1 MRFRADIE
9 AEKAAAARQTSTYNI
24 KAALWSWVDSLVDY
38 GVRRAYEIYEI
49 LNYSWRDVRNVAIS
63 AASASYDLMNDRID
77 DVKDYARNKANKAY
91 NDAVKKINNV
101 SNEVTSVRNSLNS
114 NVNSLNSRI
123 NSLSSAV
130 GSIDIPGA
138 STVKGWLSSD
148 LANIRNTAESYTN
161 GVRNEMLT
169 ALSKADS
176 IAGAARA
183 KLIRDLE
190 AVVKKVERDALAA
203 QKVIQSNLD
212 SAIKTLDNSSK
223 LARALLEKSLNN
235 AIKGLDNS
243 SKVARIVL
251 EKTLNNSLNILE
263 REAKEAREVI
273 EGTLIQIIE
282 AVEDAL
288 EKALTDLERT
298 FRGLLDV
305 VIDRVGVLES
315 WVSNAAKWF
324 DTEINKYHDRVVDW
338 IVDAFEDILDRVF
351 R

>member
-9 AEKAAAARQTSTYNI
+9 AEKAATAQQSSTYNI

-38 GVRRAYEIYEI
+38 GVRRAYQIYDI
-49 LNYSWRDVRNVAIS
+49 LNYSWSDMRSLAIS
-63 AASASYDLMNDRID
+63 AAAASYDLLD
-77 DVKDYARNKANKAY
+77 DKLDTVKDYARDKANKAY
-91 NDAVKKINNV
+91 NDAVTKVNVVANNLNNV
-101 SNEVTSVRNSLNS
+101 RTELN
-114 NVNSLNSRI
+114 N
-123 NSLSSAV
+123 
-130 GSIDIPGA
+130 
-138 STVKGWLSSD
+138 
-148 LANIRNTAESYTN
+148 NIY
-161 GVRNEMLT
+161 GVRREMLT
-169 ALSKADS
+169 ALSNADS

-190 AVVKKVERDALAA
+190 SVVKKVERDALAA
-203 QKVIQSNLD
+203 RNAIKSNLD
-212 SAIKTLDNSSK
+212 SAIKLLENSSK
-223 LARALLEKSLNN
+223 AARS
-235 AIKGLDNS
+235 
-243 SKVARIVL
+243 VL

-288 EKALTDLERT
+288 EKALEDLERT

-305 VIDRVGVLES
+305 VIGRVDMLEG
-315 WVSNAAKWF
+315 WVSDAASWF